1 MGLWSQTSSGAVQ
14 RLISSVSPKCIVLFQ
29 LVSLGSRTVSPER
42 SQGAVQAKKQVIE
55 SPCFPTMRRLCTG
68 CPSVRGAGRFP
79 IIRLLV
85 LLVSCLPF
93 SCSGC
98 LSIPPLVRSALV
110 RSLPVSCAPVSWSE
124 VKPVFS
130 SCPCLRPWRSPS
142 LSVPCGCPE
151 TLGLGPVRRLAFP
164 RSGSGS
170 CETVLAAARLRDLG
184 R

>member
-1 MGLWSQTSSGAVQ
+1 MGLWSQACCGLIHKLKVSSMC
-14 RLISSVSPKCIVLFQ
+14 LFCLLFSSPVSIA
-29 LVSLGSRTVSPER
+29 VSPER
-42 SQGAVQAKKQVIE
+42 SQAAVQAKKPVIE

-79 IIRLLV
+79 IIRRLV

-98 LSIPPLVRSALV
+98 LSIPPLVLSALV
-110 RSLPVSCAPVSWSE
+110 RSLPVSCAPVSWSK

-142 LSVPCGCPE
+142 LSVP
-151 TLGLGPVRRLAFP
+151 F
-164 RSGSGS
+164 
-170 CETVLAAARLRDLG
+170 
-184 R
+184 